1 VALPTVCGTG
11 GTFLAPQCLISMRLL
26 LVLSLLAA
34 PLYAEVRPL
43 TDKDVSVELRQ
54 ADEEEVPALYQAW
67 TQDPCREVPRSHIEC
82 RAIAVILHNNT
93 AHYVH
98 IVFMACGDFQM
109 SIELHWPRDSSRKL
123 KPDPKRTVACAANAP
138 QGATIAPGRTLRRV
152 TTIEWIGFGS
162 EPITEP
168 YILARAH
175 WNVLGCIDDQDSLGC
190 GKVML
195 REANALPETN
205 DHVPGVPIAS
215 ALVPL
220 YPGSSRYDGS
230 GRQHDTTSVVA
241 VSTKLRES
249 FWFTSQHGWKF
260 SPHDQMLLEFHIR
273 NLGEEPVKV
282 GDAAGWP
289 VCGPFHVSIRDA
301 GGKLIWEVSQEKLRM
316 ISAMP
321 TAQALEHGEQ
331 SNASMPLDVDNSLS
345 SVRRLPG
352 PGTYTISI
360 SPLADPGTTL
370 IQQVTLLAR

>member
-1 VALPTVCGTG
+1 VE
-11 GTFLAPQCLISMRLL
+11 GTFLVPQCLISMRLL
-26 LVLSLLAA
+26 LVFCLLAA
-34 PLYAEVRPL
+34 RLPAEVRPL
-43 TDKDVSVELRQ
+43 TDRDVSVELRQ

-82 RAIAVILHNNT
+82 RPIAVILHNNT

-109 SIELHWPRDSSRKL
+109 SVELRLPRDPSRKL
-123 KPDPKRTVACAANAP
+123 KPDPKRVVACAANAP
-138 QGATIAPGRTLRRV
+138 QGATIAPRSTLRRV

-162 EPITEP
+162 KPLTEP

-175 WNVLGCIDDQDSLGC
+175 WNVLGCIDEQDGLGC
-190 GKVML
+190 GKAML
-195 REANALPETN
+195 REANALPEAN
-205 DHVPGVPIAS
+205 DDVPVVPIES
-215 ALVPL
+215 ALIPL

-230 GRQHDTTSVVA
+230 GRQNDISSAIA

-273 NLGEEPVKV
+273 NLGEEPIRV

-289 VCGPFHVSIRDA
+289 ICGPFHVSIHDA
-301 GGKLIWEVSQEKLRM
+301 GGKLIWEASQEKLRM

-321 TAQALEHGEQ
+321 TVQILEHGEQ
-331 SNASMPLDVDNSLS
+331 SNASMPLDVNNSPG
-345 SVRRLPG
+345 SVRSLPE
-352 PGTYTISI
+352 PGTYTISV
-360 SPLADPGTTL
+360 SPLADPSTTL